1 MFPAVLDMMKWV
13 QKQAL
18 EVEQKKTNV
27 NYFLNVEQAYVG
39 ETHE

>member
-18 EVEQKKTNV
+18 EVEQKTNV